1 MKATPKTRNHQKL
14 VHAGDC
20 LYRSS
25 RTDVYY
31 AIFERDGR
39 QVKRSLK
46 TTDTELA
53 KRRRDDQRVKVERLT
68 SDSAKH
74 LPFAEYDKE
83 KPTELIGGLAKR
95 WIEIAGGTM
104 EPSSRDRMLGVIRN
118 LHQHMGGLTVR
129 NVTLRTLEHWATA
142 RRDTC
147 SARTFNYE
155 LETLR
160 RILGYGEEH
169 GILMENPARKIKRC
183 KPHKKPVTIPTKD
196 QFRKMLDAMRENS
209 GHDSADLSEMLAYSG
224 CRKSEVVG
232 DVKYSKP
239 PMLWRDVDLEL
250 KVFTITRSKNHE
262 PRTVPLFPAMEAF
275 LRELI
280 VRRPA
285 SAKPDDRII
294 PIDSAKKAI
303 ESASKKLGLPQYGH
317 HTLRHFFC
325 SNAIEAGIDFKV
337 IAGWLG
343 HKDGGV
349 LVARTYGH
357 LRNEHSAAMAK
368 RMSWGASTA
377 EPENVVPMTVGA

>member
-1 MKATPKTRNHQKL
+1 MKATPTTRKHQKL
-14 VHAGDC
+14 IHVGDC

-31 AIFERDGR
+31 AIFQRDGK

-46 TTDTELA
+46 TTDPELA
-53 KRRRDDQRVKVERLT
+53 KRRREVHRQKVERLN
-68 SDSAKH
+68 SDSAKN
-74 LPFAEYDKE
+74 LPFAEYDAKT
-83 KPTELIGGLAKR
+83 KQLIGGLAKR

-104 EPSSRDRMLGVIRN
+104 EPSSRERMLGVIRN
-118 LHQHMGGLTVR
+118 LNQHLGGLTVR
-129 NVTLRTLEHWATA
+129 NVTLRTLEQWAAA

-160 RILGYGEEH
+160 RILDYGVEH
-169 GILMENPARKIKRC
+169 GILMENSARKIKRC
-183 KPHKKPVTIPTKD
+183 KPHKKATTIPTRE
-196 QFRKMLDAMRENS
+196 QFRKMLEAMRANS
-209 GHDSADLSEMLAYSG
+209 GKDSADLAELLAYSG
-224 CRKSEVVG
+224 CRKSEIVG
-232 DVKYSKP
+232 DAKYSRP
-239 PMLWRDVDLEL
+239 PMFWRDVDFEL
-250 KVFTITRSKNHE
+250 RVFTVIRSKNHE
-262 PRTVPLFPAMEAF
+262 PRTVPLFPAMESF
-275 LRELI
+275 LRALQNQ
-280 VRRPA
+280 RPA
-285 SAKPDDRII
+285 LPKQDERII

-317 HTLRHFFC
+317 HTCRHFFC

-343 HKDGGV
+343 HKDGGI

-377 EPENVVPMTVGA
+377 EPANVVPMAAKR